1 MKIVVKLWSVIM
13 FCIGICAC
21 SDDKMDEVRFS
32 IDETNVNLS
41 SGQEG
46 SRDDEHKRSDGHG
59 GR

>member
-21 SDDKMDEVRFS
+21 SDDKMNEVRFS

-41 SGQEG
+41 SGQLD
-46 SRDDEHKRSDGHG
+46 DDEHKRSDGHG